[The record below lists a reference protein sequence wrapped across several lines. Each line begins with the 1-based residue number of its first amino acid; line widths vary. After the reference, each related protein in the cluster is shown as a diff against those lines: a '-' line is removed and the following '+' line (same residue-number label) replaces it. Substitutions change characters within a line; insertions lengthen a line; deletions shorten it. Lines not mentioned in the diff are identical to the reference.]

1 MKYLMLLTL
10 LLFFGKTSARDTS
23 YFAVLRTSLA
33 LADQEYSIPAYQNLA
48 NTCERIISLKKNEWL
63 PLYYCSYAYT
73 HMAYMTKDEERKDAL
88 LDRAQACADTAL
100 LINPR
105 ESEIQLLVALICYGR
120 MEINPMFRAAT
131 YFPRSNDALEK
142 AKALNP
148 QNPRIY
154 YLEGESTLH
163 KPEFLGGGVEAA
175 LPILEKALK
184 YYRKFEAPFDIYPH
198 WGEKSTV
205 DLYEECKGGIEQK

>member
-1 MKYLMLLTL
+1 MKYLMLIALV
-10 LLFFGKTSARDTS
+10 LFVGKVSASDTT

-48 NTCERIISLKKNEWL
+48 NSCERIIVLKKNDWL
-63 PLYYCSYAYT
+63 PLYYCAYAYT
-73 HMAYMTKDEERKDAL
+73 HMAYMTKDEERKDNL
-88 LDRAQACADTAL
+88 LDKAQACAETAI
-100 LINPR
+100 LINPG

-148 QNPRIY
+148 ENPRIY
-154 YLEGESTLH
+154 YLEGKSTLY
-163 KPEFLGGGVEAA
+163 KPEFLGGGLEAA
-175 LPILEKALK
+175 LPILEKAMQN
-184 YYRKFEAPFDIYPH
+184 YREFEAPFDIYPH
-198 WGEKSTV
+198 WGEKSTIT
-205 DLYEECKGGIEQK
+205 LYEECKRGIEQK